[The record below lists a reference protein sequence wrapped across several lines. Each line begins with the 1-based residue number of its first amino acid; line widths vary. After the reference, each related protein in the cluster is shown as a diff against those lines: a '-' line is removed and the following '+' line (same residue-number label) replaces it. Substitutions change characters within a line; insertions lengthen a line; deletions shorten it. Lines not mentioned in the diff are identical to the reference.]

1 MTNSPRPTVAPGV
14 LGEILASAPAR
25 LQRKLD
31 KNPEAAEDWKWQHK
45 DGEVVV
51 DTGSETV
58 TLKANEI
65 RTVDNVTCTCL
76 LSPRCFHVVATLS
89 LLEIADAGEESE
101 AAVEPEVIADDEE
114 NRLTDKQARA
124 AKEMFNVLGTILAGG
139 LRAAGA
145 SQQSRLLRAVH
156 ECRSH
161 GLHRLAASGLRVLQH
176 IRQLRID
183 AHATDEVASEFD
195 SDVAVTDL
203 GDALE
208 VAWRLCQLEENAALP
223 APIVGTARRRYTPF
237 TSMKLHGLFS
247 EPILTNSGYAGAV
260 TYLISEDGWMASV
273 SDVQPGDASRLRQA
287 WKSGVD
293 VAGMSISNRELS
305 RSALLISQATRSAD
319 GRIGGGQSA
328 RAVAVKTEGWSCA
341 AIQKRFNE
349 PLTAQIERCFSL
361 QTLPFEQRPAGSDF
375 VFVTAEMMGYM
386 GHRLIGRDV
395 NSDSVLQFS
404 IPIDHDE
411 VPFRENFSLLARAP
425 RQVWQCIGRVQLS
438 QPGEISLLAL
448 APHLIEGQE
457 HVFSLPDS
465 MSFHVDLGF
474 DELSRS
480 HFTKA
485 ERSPVQ
491 FPFQAAKN
499 TVTDDVL
506 FRWLRAIAIGGR
518 HAVPSGKV
526 NAMVRDA
533 RHLARQ
539 LRPTAS
545 ALLTNLAETAVSTST
560 DLRGLRFPANS
571 ESLAQHWLAAEF
583 AYRSSKRHL
592 AQKMWA

>member
-1 MTNSPRPTVAPGV
+1 MTDSKRPTVAPGV

-31 KNPEAAEDWKWQHK
+31 KNPQAAEDWDWQNQ
-45 DGEVVV
+45 DNEVVV

-58 TLKANEI
+58 TLKADGI
-65 RTVDNVTCTCL
+65 QTVDDVACTCL
-76 LSPRCFHVVATLS
+76 LSPRCFHVVATLI

-101 AAVEPEVIADDEE
+101 AAVEPEVIEDDEE
-114 NRLTDKQARA
+114 NRLTNKQARA
-124 AKEMFNVLGTILAGG
+124 AKEMFTVLGTILAGG
-139 LRAAGA
+139 LRAAGT
-145 SQQSRLLRAVH
+145 SQQSRLLRVVH

-183 AHATDEVASEFD
+183 SHATDEVASEFE
-195 SDVAVTDL
+195 SDVAVADL

-328 RAVAVKTEGWSCA
+328 RAVAVKTDGWSCD
-341 AIQKRFNE
+341 AIQKRFE
-349 PLTAQIERCFSL
+349 ESLTAQIEKCFTL
-361 QTLPFEQRPAGSDF
+361 QTLPFEQRPAGSDL
-375 VFVTAEMMGYM
+375 VFITAEIMGYM
-386 GHRLIGRDV
+386 GHRLIARDI
-395 NSDSVLQFS
+395 NSDHSLQFS
-404 IPIDHDE
+404 IPIDHED
-411 VPFRENFSLLARAP
+411 VPFRENFCLLARAP
-425 RQVWQCIGRVQLS
+425 GQFWQCIGRVQMN
-438 QPGEISLLAL
+438 QPSAVSLLAL
-448 APHLIEGQE
+448 SPHSIGGE
-457 HVFSLPDS
+457 HSFSLPDG
-465 MSFHVDLGF
+465 MSFHIDLGF

-491 FPFQAAKN
+491 LPVQAATN
-499 TVTDDVL
+499 TVSDDVL

-533 RHLARQ
+533 RHLAKQ